1 LLNLS
6 LWRDTTLLTLE
17 ALADL
22 TRCCP
27 KLQEVL
33 VARPGGAHGI
43 LQAMHPH
50 FTLDDTTPL
59 PQRIATI
66 KSLSR
71 LEDLSVLGWKP
82 SVDAEMAAVVGAV
95 ESLPKLKHLAVVV
108 ESGSRVSCVGLL
120 HLARLAQLERVE
132 VVWNDETLLPDVAGA
147 TGLLSVLCRV
157 PCVIVLVAGPRSE
170 VCMLK
175 AQRSCDGQGLPLPQQ
190 LEIRRLDVL

>member
-1 LLNLS
+1 LLKLS
-6 LWRDTTLLTLE
+6 LLGDTTLLTLE

-27 KLQEVL
+27 KLQEVW
-33 VARPGGAHGI
+33 VAHGS
-43 LQAMHPH
+43 LQAVHPH
-50 FTLDDTTPL
+50 FTLDDTPPL

-82 SVDAEMAAVVGAV
+82 SMDAELAAVVDAV
-95 ESLPKLKHLAVVV
+95 QSLAKLKHLAVVV
-108 ESGSRVSCVGLL
+108 ESGSRASCVGLV

-132 VVWNDETLLPDVAGA
+132 IVWNNETLLPDVAGA
-147 TGLLSVLCRV
+147 TCLFCVLCRV

-170 VCMLK
+170 VRMLE